1 MPGRLPCVARR
12 LRGILSARS
21 RSMPN
26 SRSTSKLAL
35 FAPGILLAAT
45 GVGAGDLL
53 TATLAGSEAGL
64 TVIWAVVVGAFLK
77 WVLAEGLARWQ
88 LATGT
93 TLLEGWNN
101 RLGTWI
107 RWLFMV
113 YLTVFSLVVGAAL
126 VTACGVAGAAIL
138 PIGDVETSRLVWGT
152 VHSLVG
158 LALIWR
164 GSFAFFQRIMSVLV
178 GVMFVTV
185 LATAVAS
192 GPDWGAVARGLIPSM
207 PSTGSIWV
215 LAVLGGVGGTVTL
228 LSYGYWIREQGRNGL
243 ADVSR
248 CRVDL
253 ALGNGITG
261 LFGIA
266 VIIIGSKLE
275 LEGSG
280 STLAIEMAAQLE
292 AVMGPAGKWLF
303 LAGFWGAVFSS
314 LLGVW
319 QSIPYLFADFWHLT
333 RGQETP
339 VEGLTRTKPYRL
351 YLLAITFA
359 PLVFLGYPVR
369 QIQLFYGVFGA
380 FFLPVLAV
388 TLLILNSREDWVGK
402 QFTTHWSLNAVLVGA
417 VVLFVYL
424 AI

>member
-1 MPGRLPCVARR
+1 
-12 LRGILSARS
+12 
-21 RSMPN
+21 
-26 SRSTSKLAL
+26 
-35 FAPGILLAAT
+35 
-45 GVGAGDLL
+45 
-53 TATLAGSEAGL
+53 
-64 TVIWAVVVGAFLK
+64 
-77 WVLAEGLARWQ
+77 
-88 LATGT
+88 
-93 TLLEGWNN
+93 
-101 RLGTWI
+101 
-107 RWLFMV
+107 
-113 YLTVFSLVVGAAL
+113 
-126 VTACGVAGAAIL
+126 VAGAAIL
-138 PIGDVETSRLVWGT
+138 PIGDVETSRLVWGI

-192 GPDWGAVARGLIPSM
+192 GPDWGAVARGFIPSM
-207 PSTGSIWV
+207 PSTGSVWV

-228 LSYGYWIREQGRNGL
+228 LSYGYWIREQGRDGL
-243 ADVSR
+243 ADVSK

-253 ALGNGITG
+253 ALGNGVTG

-339 VEGLTRTKPYRL
+339 VEGLTGTKPYRL
-351 YLLAITFA
+351 SLLAITFA

-369 QIQLFYGVFGA
+369 QVQLFYGVFAA

-388 TLLILNSREDWVGK
+388 TLIILNSREDWVGK
-402 QFTTHWSLNAVLVGA
+402 EFTTHWSLNAVLVGA

>member
-1 MPGRLPCVARR
+1 
-12 LRGILSARS
+12 
-21 RSMPN
+21 MPN
-26 SRSTSKLAL
+26 STSTSKLAL

-53 TATLAGSEAGL
+53 TSTLAGSEAGL
-64 TVIWAVVVGAFLK
+64 AVIWAVVVGAFLK

-101 RLGTWI
+101 RLGRWI

-192 GPDWGAVARGLIPSM
+192 GPDWGAVARGFIPSM
-207 PSTGSIWV
+207 PSTGSVWV

-228 LSYGYWIREQGRNGL
+228 LAYGYWIREQGRNGL

-253 ALGNGITG
+253 ALGNGVTG

-339 VEGLTRTKPYRL
+339 VEGLTGTKPYRL

-369 QIQLFYGVFGA
+369 QVQLFYGVFAA

-388 TLLILNSREDWVGK
+388 TLIILNSREDWVGK
-402 QFTTHWSLNAVLVGA
+402 KFTTHWSLNAVLAGA